1 MHQNHFPQTNKHIMP
16 TKDRSL
22 MELMITMT
30 QVSRAYKAACDK
42 VSAQFGLTQA
52 VAWPI
57 VAISR
62 LGDGVRPGVIAE
74 AVGIEAS
81 SVVRLIDLLAGSGL
95 IERRDDEHDRRA
107 KLLYLTDEGRK
118 KVKQIENALIPLRR
132 QLLEGLSDEALDTC
146 MHVFKTLGAS
156 IERLKGVKK
165 AA

>member
-1 MHQNHFPQTNKHIMP
+1 MHPNYFSPIKNMP
-16 TKDRSL
+16 TNDRSL

-30 QVSRAYKAACDK
+30 QVSRSYKAACDR
-42 VSAQFGLTQA
+42 VAAQYGLTQA

-62 LGDGVRPGVIAE
+62 MGEGARPGVIAD
-74 AVGIEAS
+74 AVGIEPS
-81 SVVRLIDLLAGSGL
+81 SVVRLIDQLVDSGL
-95 IERRDDEHDRRA
+95 IERREDTNDRRA

-118 KVKQIENALIPLRR
+118 KVKQIETALIPLRR
-132 QLLEGLSDEALDTC
+132 QLLEGLSNEELDTC

-156 IERLKGVKK
+156 IERHKTPKK

>member
-1 MHQNHFPQTNKHIMP
+1 MP
-16 TKDRSL
+16 ANDRSL

-30 QVSRAYKAACDK
+30 QVSRSYKAACDR
-42 VSAQFGLTQA
+42 VAAQYGLTQA

-62 LGDGVRPGVIAE
+62 MGEGARPGVIAD
-74 AVGIEAS
+74 AVGIEPS
-81 SVVRLIDLLAGSGL
+81 SVVRLIDQLADSGL
-95 IERRDDEHDRRA
+95 IERREDTNDRRA

-118 KVKQIENALIPLRR
+118 KVKQIETALIPLRR
-132 QLLEGLSDEALDTC
+132 QLLEGLSNEELDTC

-156 IERLKGVKK
+156 IERHKTPKK

>member
-1 MHQNHFPQTNKHIMP
+1 MP
-16 TKDRSL
+16 ANDRSL

-30 QVSRAYKAACDK
+30 QVSRSYKAACDR
-42 VSAQFGLTQA
+42 VAAQYGLTQA

-62 LGDGVRPGVIAE
+62 MGEGARPSVIAD
-74 AVGIEAS
+74 AVGIEPS
-81 SVVRLIDLLAGSGL
+81 SVVRLIDQLADSGL
-95 IERRDDEHDRRA
+95 IERREDTNDRRA

-118 KVKQIENALIPLRR
+118 KVKQIETALIPLRR
-132 QLLEGLSDEALDTC
+132 QLLEGLSNEELDTC

-156 IERLKGVKK
+156 IERHKTPKK